1 MITAIIPAA
10 GRSERMGKLG
20 NKLFV
25 EIKNK
30 PILAYTLE
38 VFNQCPQIDQITLV
52 LNEKDLKLFQEKI
65 EKKYHFKKNLLV
77 VKGGK
82 QRQDSV
88 FEGLKKIDKSTL
100 YIVIHDGSRPLI
112 TTRLIN
118 KAISDVQGTNGIVL
132 GLPLVDTIKKV
143 SENRIIE
150 KTLNREKIWLT
161 QTPQIFKKEIIIEA
175 HQRAKKDKFQATDDA
190 MLVERL
196 GYKVKM
202 LPGSS
207 DNIKITN
214 PEDLR
219 LMEYILDKRKS
230 ASFK

>member
-10 GRSERMGKLG
+10 GRSERMEKLG

-38 VFNQCPQIDQITLV
+38 VFNQCPQIDQIILV

-175 HQRAKKDKFQATDDA
+175 HRRAKKDKFQATDDA